1 MKISFLSL
9 LISVTFTASLL
20 SCSDTTQ
27 QKAEKVEDA
36 KVQLQDAKQNL
47 SQARQDSANNYAVFK
62 TAADAQLAANGKT
75 IADLKVKMIND
86 RAEIREKYQKELDA
100 MNDENQFLKDKMDNY
115 KEISSV
121 KWASFKLGFN
131 QDMDALGKSISGLA
145 NRNMNKN

>member
-1 MKISFLSL
+1 M
-9 LISVTFTASLL
+9 
-20 SCSDTTQ
+20 
-27 QKAEKVEDA
+27 
-36 KVQLQDAKQNL
+36 QDAKQNL